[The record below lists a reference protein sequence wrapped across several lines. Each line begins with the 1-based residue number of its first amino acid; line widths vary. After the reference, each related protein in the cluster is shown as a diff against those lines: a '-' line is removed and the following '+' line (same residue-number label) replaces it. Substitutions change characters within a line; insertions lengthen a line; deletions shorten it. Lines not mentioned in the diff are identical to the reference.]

1 MSNQIDFSREIP
13 GSYIFNGQASTK
25 GYRINKFAM
34 SLASSKNREEFKE
47 DENAYLQKW
56 NLNKKEKA
64 LVKDRDF
71 LGLIKAGGN
80 IYMLIKL
87 GAALEIGLYHMGAQ
101 QRGQTYEDFMNT
113 RHRAGAH

>member
-1 MSNQIDFSREIP
+1 MSNQIHFSREIP
-13 GSYIFNGQASTK
+13 GSYIFDGQASTK

-34 SLASSKNREEFKE
+34 SLASSKNRAELKANET
-47 DENAYLQKW
+47 AYLQKW
-56 NLNKKEKA
+56 NLSNEETV
-64 LVKDRDF
+64 LVNNRDF

-87 GAALEIGLYHMGAQ
+87 GAALGIGLYHMGAQ

-113 RHRAGAH
+113 RNRSGAH

>member
-1 MSNQIDFSREIP
+1 MSNQKHFSREIP
-13 GSYIFNGQASTK
+13 GSYIFNGLASTK
-25 GYRINKFAM
+25 GYQINKFAM

-47 DENAYLQKW
+47 NETAYLQKW
-56 NLNKKEKA
+56 NLSNKEKA
-64 LVKDRDF
+64 LVKNRDF

-87 GAALEIGLYHMGAQ
+87 GAALGIGLYHMGAQ

-113 RHRAGAH
+113 RNRSGAH